1 MTIKSRL
8 LNIAITLDQSAWVF
22 ITLGKASPDETIS
35 AALWRMEM
43 NGKLAGRVFRPVVD
57 WGARVFF
64 NDHDHCFRAYMA
76 EIDRRQYPPSYRE
89 ERTGA

>member
-8 LNIAITLDQSAWVF
+8 RNIAITLDQSAWVF

-35 AALWRMEM
+35 AALWRMETQ
-43 NGKLAGRVFRPVVD
+43 GKLAGRIFRPAVD
-57 WGARVFF
+57 WVARVFF
-64 NDHDHCFRAYMA
+64 KDHQHCFRAFMA

-89 ERTGA
+89 ATKG